1 MKKKIKLIIDSDV
14 SNEVDD
20 VFALAYALSR
30 QDVFDIKLISVSP
43 FTASYKRNSIH
54 DNNIDSKFEAKRLM
68 RTMGLKN
75 TDIVKNGS
83 IDFLSNDYTEITD
96 ASNEIIKLASKE
108 KITILCIG
116 TLTNVAI
123 ALITKPE
130 ISKNLKIIF
139 LGTQNLLHENF
150 TDANYLKDKKAFEV
164 VLKNVDDLTIFPST
178 VAKQFVTSIYEA
190 KNHLRQNKLGRYL
203 FSKLNNSIFKIQ
215 NRGIHTIYD
224 IGPVAYLI
232 NKNWFCSTKIN
243 ANELLKEQEKLD
255 QFKEVNY
262 IFDLQKEANYDIWKD
277 FINSITSVETKS
289 QKNIFFTSDT
299 HFSSDRV
306 IKFHLVPFE
315 NVEQM
320 NYELVKRWNSVVSKD
335 DVVYHLGDFG
345 EYNYIKRL
353 NGKVTL
359 ILGNYEIEDMKKNKL
374 TFEQFKD
381 YLKSLGFYDV
391 VKKSSTIKV
400 DDYQVFLT
408 HKPIDCKK
416 DMINLYGHVH
426 TLKPVNKSGFNVA
439 TTYFDF
445 YPVSLKQMKN
455 KITFIKKFADKNVFA
470 E

>member
-83 IDFLSNDYTEITD
+83 LDFLSNNYEEMTD
-96 ASNEIIKLASKE
+96 ASNEIIELASKG

-123 ALITKPE
+123 ALLKKPN

-164 VLKNVDDLTIFPST
+164 VIKNVEDLTIFPST

-190 KNHLRQNKLGRYL
+190 KNHLCQNKLGKYL
-203 FSKLNNSIFKIQ
+203 YKKLNNSVFKIQ
-215 NRGIHTIYD
+215 NRGIYTIYD

-232 NKNWFCSTKIN
+232 NKNWFCTTKIDVN
-243 ANELLKEQEKLD
+243 DLLKEQKKLNYK
-255 QFKEVNY
+255 KEVNY
-262 IFDLQKEANYDIWKD
+262 IFDLQKQANYDIWKD

-289 QKNIFFTSDT
+289 QKNVFFTSDT
-299 HFSSDRV
+299 HFSSNRV
-306 IKFHLVPFE
+306 IKLHLVPFE

-320 NYELVKRWNSVVSKD
+320 NYELVKRWNSVVSKND
-335 DVVYHLGDFG
+335 TVYHLGDFG
-345 EYNYIKRL
+345 EYKYVKKL
-353 NGKVTL
+353 NGNIIL
-359 ILGNYEIEDMKKNKL
+359 ILGNYEIADMKKQKL

>member
-20 VFALAYALSR
+20 VFALAYAFSR
-30 QDVFDIKLISVSP
+30 KELFDVKLISISP
-43 FTASYKRNSIH
+43 FSASYRRNSIR
-54 DNNIDSKFEAKRLM
+54 DNTIDSKFEAKRLM

-75 TDIVKNGS
+75 TNIVKAGS
-83 IDFLSNDYTEITD
+83 IDYVSNNYQNASD
-96 ASNEIIKLASKE
+96 ASNEIINIASKE
-108 KITILCIG
+108 KIIILCLG

-123 ALITKPE
+123 ALLTKPE

-139 LGTQNLLHENF
+139 LGTQHLLHKRF
-150 TDANYLKDKKAFEV
+150 TDLNYIKDKKAFEIV
-164 VLKNVDDLTIFPST
+164 VKKVDDLTIFPST
-178 VAKQFVTSIYEA
+178 VAKQFITSIYEA
-190 KNHLRQNKLGRYL
+190 KNHLCQNKLGRYL
-203 FSKLNNSIFKIQ
+203 YKKLNDSVFKIQ

-232 NKNWFCSTKIN
+232 NKNWFCTTKIDVN
-243 ANELLKEQEKLD
+243 DLFKEQKKLNYK
-255 QFKEVNY
+255 KEVNY
-262 IFDLQKEANYDIWKD
+262 IFDLQKQANYDIWKD

-306 IKFHLVPFE
+306 IRLHLVPFE

-320 NYELVKRWNSVVSKD
+320 NYELVKRWNSVVAKD
-335 DVVYHLGDFG
+335 DIVYHLGDFG
-345 EYNYIKRL
+345 EYKYIKKL
-353 NGKVTL
+353 NGNIIL
-359 ILGNYEIEDMKKNKL
+359 ILGNYEIADMKKQKL

-426 TLKPVNKSGFNVA
+426 TLKPVTKSGFNVA

-455 KITFIKKFADKNVFA
+455 KTTFIKKFADKNVFA

>member
-20 VFALAYALSR
+20 VFALAYAFSR
-30 QDVFDIKLISVSP
+30 KELFDVKLISISP
-43 FTASYKRNSIH
+43 FSASYRRNSIR
-54 DNNIDSKFEAKRLM
+54 DNTIDSKFEAKRLM

-75 TDIVKNGS
+75 TNIVKDGS
-83 IDFLSNDYTEITD
+83 IDYVSNNYQNASD
-96 ASNEIIKLASKE
+96 ASNEIINIASKE
-108 KITILCIG
+108 KIIILCLG

-123 ALITKPE
+123 ALLTKPE

-139 LGTQNLLHENF
+139 LGTQHLLHKRF
-150 TDANYLKDKKAFEV
+150 TDLNYIKDKKAFEIV
-164 VLKNVDDLTIFPST
+164 VKKVDDLTIFPST
-178 VAKQFVTSIYEA
+178 VAKQFITSIYEA
-190 KNHLRQNKLGRYL
+190 KNHLCQNKLGRYL
-203 FSKLNNSIFKIQ
+203 YKKLNDSVFKIQ

-232 NKNWFCSTKIN
+232 NKNWFCTTKIDVN
-243 ANELLKEQEKLD
+243 DLFKEQKKLNYK
-255 QFKEVNY
+255 KEVNY
-262 IFDLQKEANYDIWKD
+262 IFDLQKQANYDIWKD

-353 NGKVTL
+353 NGKVIL
-359 ILGNYEIEDMKKNKL
+359 ILGNYEVADMKRQKL
-374 TFEQFKD
+374 SFNQFKKQ
-381 YLKSLGFYDV
+381 LKSIGFYDV
-391 VKKSSTIKV
+391 VEKNLKIKI
-400 DDYQVFLT
+400 DNFEIFLT
-408 HKPIDCKK
+408 HKPIDCNKE
-416 DMINLYGHVH
+416 MINLFGHVH
-426 TLKPVNKSGFNVA
+426 TLKPVSKSGFNVA

-445 YPVSLKQMKN
+445 FPVSLKQMEN
-455 KITFIKKFADKNVFA
+455 KINFIKNYADQNVFTD
-470 E
+470 

>member
-164 VLKNVDDLTIFPST
+164 VIKNVEDLTIFPST

-190 KNHLRQNKLGRYL
+190 KNHLCQNKLGKYL
-203 FSKLNNSIFKIQ
+203 YKKLNDSVFKIQ
-215 NRGIHTIYD
+215 NRGIYTIYD

-232 NKNWFCSTKIN
+232 NKNWFCTTKIN

-255 QFKEVNY
+255 RVKVVNY
-262 IFDLQKEANYDIWKD
+262 IFDLQKQANYEIWKD

-289 QKNIFFTSDT
+289 QKDIFFTSDT
-299 HFSSDRV
+299 HFSSNRV
-306 IKFHLVPFE
+306 IKLHLVPFE

-320 NYELVKRWNSVVSKD
+320 NYELVKRWNSVVSKND
-335 DVVYHLGDFG
+335 IVYHLGDFG
-345 EYNYIKRL
+345 EYDYVKKL
-353 NGKVTL
+353 NGHIIL
-359 ILGNYEIEDMKKNKL
+359 ILGNYEIADMRKNKL
-374 TFEQFKD
+374 TFKEFKD
-381 YLKSLGFYDV
+381 KLKKIGFYDV
-391 VKKSSTIKV
+391 IEKSSKIKT
-400 DDYQVFLT
+400 DKYEIYLT
-408 HKPIDCKK
+408 HKPVDCKSN
-416 DMINLYGHVH
+416 MINLFGHVH
-426 TLKPVNKSGFNVA
+426 TLKPINKSGLNVA
-439 TTYFDF
+439 TTYFNF
-445 YPVSLKQMKN
+445 CPVSLKEIEN
-455 KITFIKKFADKNVFA
+455 KINFIKNFADENVFV
-470 E
+470 